1 MMRQNRFRMVDIS
14 SKDDVYREATAV
26 GRLRLRPETAKMIR
40 DGKIEKG
47 DPLSVAEVGAM
58 LAAKNTSQLLPLCH
72 HIPLTN
78 VQTTASVGEN
88 YVEVEANVK
97 TTGKTGVEMEAL
109 TAATIYLLNV
119 WDMVKKLEKDRKGQY
134 PETWIEY
141 VKVKEKLKG

>member
-1 MMRQNRFRMVDIS
+1 MIDIS

-40 DGKIEKG
+40 EGKVEKG

-72 HIPLTN
+72 PIPLTN
-78 VQTTASVGEN
+78 IKTTASVGED
-88 YVEVEANVK
+88 YVEVEASVK

-109 TAATIYLLNV
+109 TAATIYLLNI
-119 WDMVKKLEKDRKGQY
+119 WDMVKKLEKDPEGQY

>member
-1 MMRQNRFRMVDIS
+1 MGQSRFRMIDIS

-40 DGKIEKG
+40 EGKVEKG

-78 VQTTASVGEN
+78 IKTTASVGED
-88 YVEVEANVK
+88 YVEVEASVK

-109 TAATIYLLNV
+109 TAATIYLLNI
-119 WDMVKKLEKDRKGQY
+119 WDMVKKLEKDPEGQY

>member
-1 MMRQNRFRMVDIS
+1 
-14 SKDDVYREATAV
+14 DVYREATAV

>member
-1 MMRQNRFRMVDIS
+1 MRQNRFRMVDIS

-26 GRLRLRPETAKMIR
+26 GRLRLRPETAKMIS

-72 HIPLTN
+72 PIPLTKI
-78 VQTTASVGEN
+78 QTTASVGEN

-97 TTGKTGVEMEAL
+97 STGKTGVEMEAL

-119 WDMVKKLEKDRKGQY
+119 WDMVKKLEKDQKGRY

>member
-1 MMRQNRFRMVDIS
+1 MRQNRFRMVDIS

-72 HIPLTN
+72 PIPLTKI
-78 VQTTASVGEN
+78 QTTASVGEN

-97 TTGKTGVEMEAL
+97 STGKTGVEMEAL

-119 WDMVKKLEKDRKGQY
+119 WDMVKKLEKDQKGRY

>member
-1 MMRQNRFRMVDIS
+1 
-14 SKDDVYREATAV
+14 
-26 GRLRLRPETAKMIR
+26 MIR
-40 DGKIEKG
+40 EGKVEKG

-72 HIPLTN
+72 PIPLTN
-78 VQTTASVGEN
+78 IKTTASVGED
-88 YVEVEANVK
+88 YVEVEASVK

-109 TAATIYLLNV
+109 TAATIYLLNI
-119 WDMVKKLEKDRKGQY
+119 WDMVKKLEKDPEGQY

>member
-1 MMRQNRFRMVDIS
+1 MRQNRFRMVDIS

-119 WDMVKKLEKDRKGQY
+119 WDM
-134 PETWIEY
+134 
-141 VKVKEKLKG
+141 

>member
-1 MMRQNRFRMVDIS
+1 MRQNRFRMVDIS

>member
-1 MMRQNRFRMVDIS
+1 MGQSRFRMIDIS

-40 DGKIEKG
+40 EGKVEKG

-72 HIPLTN
+72 PIPLTN
-78 VQTTASVGEN
+78 IKTTASVGED
-88 YVEVEANVK
+88 YVEVEASVK

-109 TAATIYLLNV
+109 TAATIYLLNI
-119 WDMVKKLEKDRKGQY
+119 WDMVKKLEKDPEGQY